1 MLTFIKLCVIVKK
14 EGGGLMKVL
23 QERIQKDGIVKSSE
37 LLKVDSFLNHQIDVK
52 LVDEIGQELYRRF
65 ADKKITKVLTI
76 ETSGIA
82 IGYAVARLF
91 GVPLVFA
98 KKKRSINIDGD
109 LYIAEIPPSTKKSA
123 SQVIIY
129 KKFLSAGDSV
139 LIVDD
144 ILANGGSLQ
153 GLVSLVESAEAA
165 VAGLGIVI
173 EKGFQEGGHRLRNL
187 GYHLESLVV
196 IEDMDPRNGVIT
208 FREQNI

>member
-1 MLTFIKLCVIVKK
+1 
-14 EGGGLMKVL
+14 MKVL
-23 QERIQKDGIVKSSE
+23 QERIRKDGIVKSSD

-52 LVDEIGQELYRRF
+52 LVDEIAQELYRRF
-65 ADKKITKVLTI
+65 ADEKISKVLTI

-98 KKKRSINIDGD
+98 KKKKSINIDGD
-109 LYIAEIPPSTKKSA
+109 LYIAEIPPSTKKSV
-123 SQVIIY
+123 SQVIIS
-129 KKFLSAGDSV
+129 KKFLKAEDSV

-153 GLVSLVESAEAA
+153 GLVSLVEAAEAT

-173 EKGFQEGGHRLRNL
+173 EKSFQEGGYRLRNL

-208 FREQNI
+208 FQDEGI

>member
-1 MLTFIKLCVIVKK
+1 
-14 EGGGLMKVL
+14 MKVL
-23 QERIQKDGIVKSSE
+23 QERIRKDGIVKSSD

-52 LVDEIGQELYRRF
+52 LVDEIAQELYRRF
-65 ADKKITKVLTI
+65 ADKKISKVLTI

-98 KKKRSINIDGD
+98 KKKKSINIDGD
-109 LYIAEIPPSTKKSA
+109 LYIAEIPPSTKKSV
-123 SQVIIY
+123 SQVIIS
-129 KKFLSAGDSV
+129 KKFLKAEDSV

-153 GLVSLVESAEAA
+153 GLVSLVEAAEAT
-165 VAGLGIVI
+165 VAGLGIVS
-173 EKGFQEGGHRLRNL
+173 EKSFQEGGHRLRNL

-208 FREQNI
+208 FQDEGI

>member
-1 MLTFIKLCVIVKK
+1 
-14 EGGGLMKVL
+14 MKVL
-23 QERIQKDGIVKSSE
+23 QDRIRKDGVVKSCD

-52 LVDEIGQELYRRF
+52 LVDEIGQELHRRF

-98 KKKRSINIDGD
+98 KKKKSINIDGD
-109 LYIAEIPPSTKKSA
+109 LYIAEIPPSTKKSV
-123 SQVIIY
+123 SQIIIS
-129 KKFLSAGDSV
+129 KRFLNAGDCV

-153 GLVSLVESAEAA
+153 GLVSLVESAEAT

-173 EKGFQEGGHRLRNL
+173 EKSFQEGGHRLRNL
-187 GYHLESLVV
+187 GYHLESLAV

-208 FREQNI
+208 FRDDGV

>member
-1 MLTFIKLCVIVKK
+1 
-14 EGGGLMKVL
+14 MKVL
-23 QERIQKDGIVKSSE
+23 QERIVKDGIVKYDGV
-37 LLKVDSFLNHQIDVK
+37 LKVDSFLNHQIDVT
-52 LVDEIGQELYRRF
+52 LVEAIGQELYRRF

-82 IGYAVARLF
+82 IAYAVARLF

-98 KKKRSINIDGD
+98 KKKKSINIDGE
-109 LYIAEIPPSTKKSA
+109 LYIAEIPPSTKKSI
-123 SQVIIY
+123 SQVIIS
-129 KKFLSAGDSV
+129 KKFLSPDDSV
-139 LIVDD
+139 LVIDD

-153 GLVSLVESAEAA
+153 GLVSLVEAAEAT

-196 IEDMDPRNGVIT
+196 IEHMDPKTGAIT
-208 FREQNI
+208 FLDETN

>member
-1 MLTFIKLCVIVKK
+1 
-14 EGGGLMKVL
+14 MKVL
-23 QERIQKDGIVKSSE
+23 QERIRKDGIVKSSD

-52 LVDEIGQELYRRF
+52 LVDEIAQELYRRF
-65 ADKKITKVLTI
+65 ADKKISKVLTI

-98 KKKRSINIDGD
+98 KKKKSINIDGD

-123 SQVIIY
+123 SQVIIS
-129 KKFLSAGDSV
+129 KKFLKPEDSV

-153 GLVSLVESAEAA
+153 GLVSLVEAAEAT

-173 EKGFQEGGHRLRNL
+173 EKSFQEGGYRLRNL

-208 FREQNI
+208 FQDEGI